1 MKLRTPRASL
11 VRRPHAAEQLA
22 QPSPTPIRAP
32 RLRRSRAP
40 GLSPERL
47 RVGSRPVRGRCAAA
61 RRRHLRDD
69 ARGVRHRRRVRSS
82 GAAAGIRTAALVP
95 VPVSCPHRPADSG
108 RRPRRPW
115 GGRDGGQVVIEI
127 HVQRLERGF
136 RRGRLRVRRHRWH
149 RRPDTLRPLSASTSV
164 PARDDS
170 ASGFNTSSKV
180 SSNRRAQQTQRATTT
195 SGVTTTRYVTEE
207 NIRRDRRGDAR
218 EPTIASIAR
227 HVIHRRV
234 ERRPRRRDRRASF

>member
-1 MKLRTPRASL
+1 VKLRTPRASL

-108 RRPRRPW
+108 RATPASV
-115 GGRDGGQVVIEI
+115 GREGKGRSVPSSSRSTSSAWNAGFVGVDCGSVVIVGTDDPI
-127 HVQRLERGF
+127 RSVH
-136 RRGRLRVRRHRWH
+136 
-149 RRPDTLRPLSASTSV
+149 SASTSV

-170 ASGFNTSSKV
+170 ASDSTRISSKV
-180 SSNRRAQQTQRATTT
+180 SSNRRAQQTQR
-195 SGVTTTRYVTEE
+195 RH
-207 NIRRDRRGDAR
+207 NNHRG
-218 EPTIASIAR
+218 
-227 HVIHRRV
+227 
-234 ERRPRRRDRRASF
+234 